1 MIPRLGNIV
10 EQDGTFFAYDVTGAL
25 VGKFATQQDAMRAIP
40 PCRTRLDLAKAAN
53 VLLKGARCDVMTG
66 ARKDRDYDRNKRAES
81 KRLSR
86 HRRARA
92 KMLGKFGAA
101 SPVRDIPPEAET
113 EEPEVTPS
121 GS

>member
-1 MIPRLGNIV
+1 MARS
-10 EQDGTFFAYDVTGAL
+10 YDVTGAL

-86 HRRARA
+86 HRRARSKNA
-92 KMLGKFGAA
+92 WEIRRSFSGQDHSAGRA
-101 SPVRDIPPEAET
+101 AET
-113 EEPEVTPS
+113 S
-121 GS
+121 GAEGDRTLRLLR